1 MQIKH
6 KTYKIPQI
14 YKIPRTLIFIIS
26 AGLLPIIMP
35 RQNIKSFNHSF
46 ELCHVIQYINFA
58 LNFIALFISCEY
70 SRETCKNSARAVTVY
85 MALLSYLVMFVT
97 SKKYS
102 NHQGIVILF
111 AIYLS

>member
-26 AGLLPIIMP
+26 AGLLPIIML
-35 RQNIKSFNHSF
+35 RQNIKSFNNSF
-46 ELCHVIQYINFA
+46 ELCHVIQYINFT
-58 LNFIALFISCEY
+58 LDFIALFISRY
-70 SRETCKNSARAVTVY
+70 YFSETCKNSARAVTVY